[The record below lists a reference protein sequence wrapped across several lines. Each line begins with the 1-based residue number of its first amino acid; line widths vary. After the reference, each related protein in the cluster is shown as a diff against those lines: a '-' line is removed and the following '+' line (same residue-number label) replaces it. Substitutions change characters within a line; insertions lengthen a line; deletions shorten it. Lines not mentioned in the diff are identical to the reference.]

1 MKLNLLHSLACL
13 AVAALFLPASAKAQS
28 SIMVVDLSN
37 KKVHVA
43 ANANVKRP
51 VGGLA
56 KMATGMVALDWAA
69 ASNANLSSLAVVPEY
84 AEKIAGETTLD
95 LHAGDQITVRD
106 LLYATMMSSDN
117 VAAITL
123 GVFVGNDLLQR
134 KGKQGDPLEEFVKNM
149 NALAQREGCKN
160 TKFMNP
166 HGYENSRPQPHSTAA
181 DMARIALY
189 AAARPAYYF
198 YANQTSRSITV
209 TRGGSKLTMT
219 VRASNKLLGT
229 SRIDGLKMASTPLSG
244 GCAAIT
250 ADKPATVTKQP
261 DGASMIYRHRMIVVV
276 IGSTDP
282 GGEALGLLRQGWAAY
297 DQWLASGRQITAR
310 EQLLQYY

>member
-13 AVAALFLPASAKAQS
+13 AVAAVFLPASAKAQS

-43 ANANVKRP
+43 ANANAKRP

-56 KMATGMVALDWAA
+56 KMATGMVTLDWAA
-69 ASNANLSSLAVVPEY
+69 ASQANLSSLAMVPEY

-123 GVFVGNDLLQR
+123 GHFVGTDLLQR

-160 TKFMNP
+160 TRFMNP

-198 YANQTSRSITV
+198 YANQTSRNISV
-209 TRGGSKLTMT
+209 NRGGSKISLT
-219 VRASNKLLGT
+219 VRASNRLLGT

-250 ADKPATVTKQP
+250 ADKPATVIKAA

-276 IGSTDP
+276 VGSADP

-297 DQWLASGRQITAR
+297 DQWLAAGRPVTAR

>member
-1 MKLNLLHSLACL
+1 MKTKHLFIFACL
-13 AVAALFLPASAKAQS
+13 SAFMPLVAQAQS
-28 SIMVVDLSN
+28 SVMVVDLSN
-37 KKVHVA
+37 RKVHVA
-43 ANANVKRP
+43 ANANIKRP

-56 KMATGMVALDWAA
+56 KIAATMVALDWAQ
-69 ASNANLSSLAVVPEY
+69 ASGTNLSTLATVPDY

-95 LHAGDQITVRD
+95 IHAGDQITLRD
-106 LLYATMMSSDN
+106 LLYATTMGSDN

-123 GVFVGNDLLQR
+123 GHFVGGDLLQR
-134 KGKQGDPLEEFVKNM
+134 KGKAGDPLEEFVKNM

-166 HGYENSRPQPHSTAA
+166 HGYENSRPQPYSSAA
-181 DMARIALY
+181 DMARIAVY
-189 AAARPAYYF
+189 AASRPAYYF

-209 TRGGSKLTMT
+209 NSGGGKKNLTIRST
-219 VRASNKLLGT
+219 NSLLGT
-229 SRIDGLKMASTPLSG
+229 SRIDGLKTASTPLSG

-250 ADKPATVTKQP
+250 ADKPATVSKQP

-276 IGSTDP
+276 IGSPDP
-282 GGEALGLLRQGWAAY
+282 LGEARSLLQQGWSAY
-297 DQWLASGRQITAR
+297 DAWLASNRQITAR